1 MTDVPIR
8 ALCVFCGSSIGA
20 RPEYRSAATRL
31 GTFLAANGIGLVYGG
46 ASVGLMGAVAD
57 AALEAGGRVVGVI
70 PRRLVDREL
79 AHPGLSELHVTES
92 MHERKALMSELS
104 DAFAALPGGFGTLEE
119 LAEVTTWAQLGLHR
133 KPIGLLN
140 VGGYFDLLLEF
151 AGRMVAE
158 GFMSPEHRRLLVT
171 ASSAEELLAGLRSFR
186 SPITEKWLPPQ
197 P

>member
-1 MTDVPIR
+1 
-8 ALCVFCGSSIGA
+8 
-20 RPEYRSAATRL
+20 
-31 GTFLAANGIGLVYGG
+31 
-46 ASVGLMGAVAD
+46 MGAVAD

-79 AHPGLSELHVTES
+79 AHPGLAELHVTES

-140 VGGYFDLLLEF
+140 VSGYFDLLLEF

-158 GFMSPEHRRLLVT
+158 GFLPAAHRRLLVT
-171 ASSAEELLAGLRSFR
+171 AQSADELLAALRTFHP
-186 SPITEKWLPPQ
+186 PITEKWLPPE

>member
-1 MTDVPIR
+1 
-8 ALCVFCGSSIGA
+8 
-20 RPEYRSAATRL
+20 
-31 GTFLAANGIGLVYGG
+31 VYGG

-57 AALEAGGRVVGVI
+57 AALAAGGRVVGVI

-79 AHPGLSELHVTES
+79 AHPGLAELHVTES
-92 MHERKALMSELS
+92 MHERKALMSDLS

-140 VGGYFDLLLEF
+140 VSGYFDLLLEF
-151 AGRMVAE
+151 AGRMVAD
-158 GFMSPEHRRLLVT
+158 GFLSAEHRRLLVT
-171 ASSAEELLAGLRSFR
+171 ATTPEDLLSGLQTYH
-186 SPITEKWLPPQ
+186 SPVTEKWLPPQ